1 MFTYTL
7 FSDPP
12 QAVYIGLESEEKFK
26 ICEYGW
32 WDHSLAIGEWGGL
45 VNYWKRPVTTSIV
58 LYASRQ
64 QMWILAYLT
73 LSHLSTVSII
83 WLFSVFQSDF
93 VFRDSPLDYFHM
105 CPVFVPLYDDHNSE
119 DLRRKYDMLL

>member
-32 WDHSLAIGEWGGL
+32 WDHSLAIGE
-45 VNYWKRPVTTSIV
+45 
-58 LYASRQ
+58 
-64 QMWILAYLT
+64 
-73 LSHLSTVSII
+73 
-83 WLFSVFQSDF
+83 
-93 VFRDSPLDYFHM
+93 
-105 CPVFVPLYDDHNSE
+105 
-119 DLRRKYDMLL
+119 